1 MATRLQE
8 LLKAKNDSL
17 YKRENLAS
25 IAIKQLISVPA
36 LVAQNNLRT

>member
-1 MATRLQE
+1 MATRLEE
-8 LLKAKNDSL
+8 LDSL